1 VREHHPDRGGDEKLF
16 REATEAFEQLA
27 RERGDGELPAWAAA
41 LLSLVNAALEAFARG
56 DLSEGAAH
64 LGAVVDE
71 VTSHL
76 STGRALLG
84 EQLGHAAAARDA
96 AGRLDIGQA
105 ATHVA
110 AFSSGVAANW
120 PKGLAVVEGGKR
132 LLSAL
137 TGGKK
142 RKKRRRA

>member
-1 VREHHPDRGGDEKLF
+1 MREYHPDRGGDEKLF
-16 REATEAFEQLA
+16 REATEAFEQVA
-27 RERGDGELPAWAAA
+27 RERGDGEMPGWAAT
-41 LLSLVNAALEAFARG
+41 LLSLVNAALAAAARG
-56 DLSEGAAH
+56 DLSDAATH

-71 VTSHL
+71 VASHL
-76 STGRALLG
+76 HTGRALLG
-84 EQLGHAAAARDA
+84 EQLGHAAAAREA

-120 PKGLAVVEGGKR
+120 PRGLAVVEGGKR

-142 RKKRRRA
+142 KRGRRR